1 MLQLAAKGYSY
12 QDIAELLQV
21 KVSTVGSFTRRMYQK
36 LSVHSRSEA
45 VFEANADEFNGWTS
59 QDGVKLEAESQTG
72 R

>member
-1 MLQLAAKGYSY
+1 LSDRELEVLQLAAKGYSY

-45 VFEANADEFNGWTS
+45 VFEGTRMS
-59 QDGVKLEAESQTG
+59 LMDGPHKTE
-72 R
+72 